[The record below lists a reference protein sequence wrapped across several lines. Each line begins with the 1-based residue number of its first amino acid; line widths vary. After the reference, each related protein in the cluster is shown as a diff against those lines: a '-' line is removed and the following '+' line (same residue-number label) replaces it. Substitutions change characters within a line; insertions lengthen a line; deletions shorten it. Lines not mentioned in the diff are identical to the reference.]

1 MIILPTI
8 HKQTM
13 KQIGFKIRY
22 SNLEDLKDQL
32 IVFDSFAPTKLK
44 WIRLPWKQLWPQNW
58 LTSSDPVAN
67 KMIPTLNSISF
78 ISNSITLRERT
89 LMMGLGF
96 QLKMWVGKINKK
108 KAERIE
114 GSDLEWGIS

>member
-1 MIILPTI
+1 MNP
-8 HKQTM
+8 
-13 KQIGFKIRY
+13 
-22 SNLEDLKDQL
+22 SPLKAIMTPKLTHQL
-32 IVFDSFAPTKLK
+32 RSCWLFD
-44 WIRLPWKQLWPQNW
+44 
-58 LTSSDPVAN
+58 VAN

-114 GSDLEWGIS
+114 GRELE